1 MKINIESLKK
11 DYGKKAKFFLLSN
24 EKLNKLVGDAVAMV
38 NKLDKSPQ
46 LERVWQD
53 LLLVFKLLNDWIDN
67 NYREISNSS
76 MVLII
81 ISLLYLLNPL
91 DVVPD
96 VIPVIGYVD
105 DVAVIAFIIK
115 QVEIELKKYKS
126 WLKTNSKL

>member
-11 DYGKKAKFFLLSN
+11 DYGKKAKIFLLSN

-105 DVAVIAFIIK
+105 DVAVITFIIK